1 MPQHHPHRA
10 PHAVA
15 AFVATLLA
23 TAATVQADPPT
34 SESSQRDL
42 ASTPAW
48 VDAERD
54 VLRNHRQLTFP
65 DRFVKAG
72 EAYFSPDMR
81 QVVFQ
86 AIERPEGDAAPDEF
100 YAMFVA
106 DFDLDEGGR
115 ISGLSNVRRLSPP
128 GSANT
133 CGWFHP
139 ADPHRVLFGSTI
151 TSPTES
157 APPGYQRGT
166 GRYRWMFPPGM
177 RIVEAD
183 LRTADGTAGSLK
195 LLAGDGDA
203 YVAEGSWSADG
214 RELLYCS
221 LKSGQ
226 GDLVVKNLDSGE
238 EIAIVAV
245 PGYDGG
251 PFFSPDGDR
260 ICYRSDR
267 HGNNLLQIFVAELDR
282 DDAGRI
288 RGVRREHQVTDNDD
302 VNWAPYWH
310 PGGRHLAFASSA
322 EGHRNYEVFLVD
334 AADLADSTP
343 PQARYGTAMRRI
355 TDAAGADV
363 LPVFSPDGRFLLWTA
378 QRGDDASSQ
387 LWIADFV
394 MDLEAPSARMPDY
407 RSDRVGSREAPRDD
421 Q

>member
-203 YVAEGSWSADG
+203 YVAEG
-214 RELLYCS
+214 
-221 LKSGQ
+221 
-226 GDLVVKNLDSGE
+226 
-238 EIAIVAV
+238 
-245 PGYDGG
+245 
-251 PFFSPDGDR
+251 
-260 ICYRSDR
+260 
-267 HGNNLLQIFVAELDR
+267 
-282 DDAGRI
+282 
-288 RGVRREHQVTDNDD
+288 
-302 VNWAPYWH
+302 
-310 PGGRHLAFASSA
+310 
-322 EGHRNYEVFLVD
+322 
-334 AADLADSTP
+334 
-343 PQARYGTAMRRI
+343 
-355 TDAAGADV
+355 
-363 LPVFSPDGRFLLWTA
+363 
-378 QRGDDASSQ
+378 
-387 LWIADFV
+387 
-394 MDLEAPSARMPDY
+394 
-407 RSDRVGSREAPRDD
+407 
-421 Q
+421 

>member
-1 MPQHHPHRA
+1 MDHHRNFPPPSRTLA
-10 PHAVA
+10 CL
-15 AFVATLLA
+15 LLA
-23 TAATVQADPPT
+23 AVVSAANAQSPDGSGGGKQNA
-34 SESSQRDL
+34 L
-42 ASTPAW
+42 PAW
-48 VDAERD
+48 VDAERE

-81 QVVFQ
+81 RVVFQ
-86 AIERPEGDAAPDEF
+86 AIEQPDEGASADEF

-106 DFDLDEGGR
+106 DLDRDGTDR
-115 ISGLSNVRRLSPP
+115 ISGISNLRRISPP

-139 ADPHRVLFGSTI
+139 ADPDRVLFGSTI

-183 LRTADGTAGSLK
+183 LRTADGTADSLK
-195 LLAGDGDA
+195 VLAGEGNA

-221 LKSGQ
+221 LESGQ
-226 GDLVVKNLDSGE
+226 GDLYLKDLDRGTTVPL
-238 EIAIVAV
+238 VAV

-282 DDAGRI
+282 DETGRV

-310 PGGRHLAFASSA
+310 PAGRHLVFASSA
-322 EGHRNYEVFLVD
+322 EGHRNYEVFIVD
-334 AADLADSTP
+334 AAELSDATP
-343 PQARYGTAMRRI
+343 PQSRYGTAMRRV
-355 TDAAGADV
+355 TSAPGADV
-363 LPVFSPDGRFLLWTA
+363 LPVFSPDGKSLLWTA
-378 QRGDDASSQ
+378 QRGEDSSSQ

-407 RSDRVGSREAPRDD
+407 RSDRVGSREAPRGDR
-421 Q
+421 